1 MRICLECNRS
11 IKIKNSRHG
20 KYLLR
25 VEWLCDTTIMYLFY
39 CFSVLI
45 IDSVAILKSNYRG
58 EQGAID
64 NIYDFQSLQHW
75 LWALLFCIICIVYIE
90 NNRALSSEQEV
101 LMARKILNERR
112 ECHAIR
118 CTI

>member
-1 MRICLECNRS
+1 M
-11 IKIKNSRHG
+11 
-20 KYLLR
+20 R
-25 VEWLCDTTIMYLFY
+25 VEWLCDNIIMYLFY

-75 LWALLFCIICIVYIE
+75 LWALFYFVSYVLF
-90 NNRALSSEQEV
+90 
-101 LMARKILNERR
+101 
-112 ECHAIR
+112 
-118 CTI
+118 T